1 MTQFKTAGFKEMFV
15 EGCWNV
21 HPPFSETFW
30 KLSSSGAAGYDSKAL
45 DCRSLAD
52 SLRMKSPPE
61 EGRGQEGAGK
71 DLQPLDHGSLKLALP
86 RDHQPRTLRDFLI

>member
-1 MTQFKTAGFKEMFV
+1 MTQFKTAGFKETFV

-21 HPPFSETFW
+21 HPPFSETLW
-30 KLSSSGAAGYDSKAL
+30 KLSSSGAAVYDSKAL

-61 EGRGQEGAGK
+61 EGRGQQGAGEGAAA
-71 DLQPLDHGSLKLALP
+71 PGSWLP
-86 RDHQPRTLRDFLI
+86 EAGASLRPPAT